1 MIQKKNF
8 KLLFLLAVVA
18 CVQNMHARFAT
29 NLLIPFD
36 SLTRPPFRLDGS
48 RYHLDFFAE
57 HGFNMR
63 GYDICGACVPITQVN
78 FVTQDALAMLDGFDP
93 NTAIGQLAINLR
105 ADGAVNDGIRGHY
118 TVCGDMNFNGGSIDW
133 RVNFARNYSISAY
146 LPFYQMAFK
155 NVQWNNLTE
164 DITSGDHS
172 VREKLT
178 DNFFAN
184 VFELGNGL
192 DLGPWNRRGM
202 GDLTL
207 MLEWANDFPQVKP
220 LLRNVRVQWRFGM
233 SIPTGLQEDPNKI
246 LTIPFGGDGAFGLLA
261 GLELNVRLGDYLRVG
276 GSVDLHH
283 FFGNTKIRRIKTS
296 PFQTDFLLLQKAC
309 AYKDFGLNQRFDLY
323 TEFINLRGFAFKI
336 GYQYFKHG
344 DDTLALVGQEF
355 GSNLANTELDLLEF
369 TIHQIVVNA
378 SYDFSQYVNPDS
390 CVKPYLSLYTRI
402 PVIGKRSV
410 AAPVFGGVLSIDF

>member
-8 KLLFLLAVVA
+8 KLLCIVAALAWVP
-18 CVQNMHARFAT
+18 NMHSRFAT

-36 SLTRPPFRLDGS
+36 TLTRPPFRLDDT
-48 RYHLDFFAE
+48 RYHIDFFAE

-63 GYDICGACVPITQVN
+63 GYDVCGQCVPVTQ
-78 FVTQDALAMLDGFDP
+78 FSFITQDALSMLDGFDA

-105 ADGAVNDGIRGHY
+105 ADGAVDDGIRGHFR
-118 TVCGDMNFNGGSIDW
+118 VCGDMAFNGASIDW
-133 RVNFARNYSISAY
+133 RVNFARNFSIAAY
-146 LPFYQMAFK
+146 LPFYQMVFK
-155 NVQWNNLTE
+155 NVQWTNLTQ

-184 VFELGNGL
+184 VFQLGDGL
-192 DLGPWNRRGM
+192 DLGPWNRMGA

-207 MLEWANDFPQVKP
+207 MLEWASDFPQPKP
-220 LLRNVRVQWRFGM
+220 LLRNVRVHWRLGM
-233 SIPTGLQEDPNKI
+233 SIPTGLQEDVNKI
-246 LTIPFGGDGAFGLLA
+246 LTIPFGGDGAFGLIA
-261 GLELNVRLGDYLRVG
+261 GLELNVRLGDYLKVG

-283 FFGNTKIRRIKTS
+283 FFGNTKARRIKTS
-296 PFQTDFLLLQKAC
+296 ANQTDLLLLQKAC

-344 DDTLALVGQEF
+344 DDTLAIVGQEF
-355 GSNLANTELDLLEF
+355 STNVANTAEDLLEF

-378 SYDFSQYVNPDS
+378 SYDFSQYLNPDD
-390 CVKPYLSLYTRI
+390 CVKPYLSVYTRI

-410 AAPVFGGVLSIDF
+410 AAPVFGGVISFDF